1 LAKVV
6 RRPGESLDHMLR
18 RFGRKVKRDG
28 IIRVV
33 RSREAYTPPSE
44 AKREKRLAAG
54 RRRSFRRS

>member
-1 LAKVV
+1 
-6 RRPGESLDHMLR
+6 MLR

-28 IIRVV
+28 IIRAV